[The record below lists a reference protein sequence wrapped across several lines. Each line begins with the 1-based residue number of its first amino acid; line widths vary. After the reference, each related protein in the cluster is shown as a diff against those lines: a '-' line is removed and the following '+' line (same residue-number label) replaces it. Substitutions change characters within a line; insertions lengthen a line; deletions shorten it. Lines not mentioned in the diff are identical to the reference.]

1 MSNLNYSEEQF
12 SKTHMG
18 YFIRPIV
25 LEEMKE
31 QNCLYDTLKE
41 YDNNTNKPFGTRWIH
56 KAINRTFCGL
66 YHNKYKIEDLFFR
79 GLGHI
84 ISSCNPEIL
93 NKYFIVYSR
102 EGGDIYDRIYE
113 LSSTTEHI
121 EYEVISKKHKKY
133 GFSTKYCQIKQ
144 ESLDNMY
151 NDLYTSYLIECKG
164 WANEEED
171 FKKCCKEQLKMF
183 LNSGLRYWEY
193 H

>member
-1 MSNLNYSEEQF
+1 
-12 SKTHMG
+12 MG

-25 LEEMKE
+25 KQEMNG
-31 QNCLYDTLKE
+31 QLNIYDTLKE
-41 YDNNTNKPFGTRWIH
+41 YDNNDMKPFGTRWLY
-56 KAINRTFCGL
+56 KVINKTFIGL

-84 ISSCNPEIL
+84 ISSCNIKIL

-121 EYEVISKKHKKY
+121 EYELVSKKHKKY
-133 GFSTKYCQIKQ
+133 GLNTKWCEIKQ
-144 ESLDNMY
+144 ESLDNMF
-151 NDLYTSYLIECKG
+151 NDLYTSYVIESNG

-171 FKKCCKEQLKMF
+171 FKIECKEQLKMF
-183 LNSGLRYWEY
+183 LNSGFKYWEY